1 MNSKQDNRVIH
12 WYILGAGSLGC
23 LWAAYFAKS
32 NIPCTLLL
40 KNQQQLLAYQQQDK
54 VSLERGSEVSQYTIA
69 AKVAE
74 FLNEPISHLLVCTKA
89 HQTLAAV
96 NSIKKNLISDTSIL
110 LMQNGMGV
118 QQQVTALLENHPL
131 FCAVTTDGAWQK
143 NPYQVIHAGRGKTQ
157 IGSLTNNAD
166 PALLIKQLPRQYLDI
181 QTTQEIENELLK
193 KLAINCAINP
203 LSAIE
208 QCNNGELN
216 KQPRLRER
224 VSTLCHEITKIFK
237 HSGYDQAAVDLELN
251 VRAAIDTTA
260 DNRSSMLQ
268 DLQAGKTTEIDYITG
283 YLIQLAQQASVACP
297 ENEKIFRQV
306 KDLTE
311 QTK

>member
-1 MNSKQDNRVIH
+1 MSSKQHNKVIH
-12 WYILGAGSLGC
+12 WHILGAGSLGC

-40 KNQQQLLAYQQQDK
+40 KNQQQLLAYQQQNE
-54 VSLERGSEVSQYTIA
+54 VSLEQENEVSHYAIIA
-69 AKVAE
+69 KTTE
-74 FLNEPISHLLVCTKA
+74 LLDEPISHLLVCTKA
-89 HQTLAAV
+89 HQTLAA
-96 NSIKKNLISDTSIL
+96 IKRIKQNLTPDCSIL

-118 QQQVTALLENHPL
+118 QQEVAALLENNPL

-143 NPYQVIHAGRGKTQ
+143 NPYQVVHAGRGKTQ
-157 IGSLTNNAD
+157 IGSLANNAD
-166 PALLIKQLPRQYLDI
+166 PASLLAQLPHQYLDI
-181 QTTQEIENELLK
+181 QVTRKIESELLK

-216 KQPRLRER
+216 KQARLRKR
-224 VSTLCHEITKIFK
+224 VSALCQEITDIFK
-237 HSGYDQAAVDLELN
+237 HSGHAQAAVNLELN
-251 VRAAIDTTA
+251 VRAVINTTA
-260 DNRSSMLQ
+260 ANRSSMLQ

-283 YLIQLAQQASVACP
+283 YLIQLAQQAAIACP
-297 ENEKIFRQV
+297 ENKKIFKQV

-311 QTK
+311 